1 MKNLPY
7 TAETDIEGYRLVTFG
22 TTDGEVK
29 PTNAKTAPDIGAPEG
44 TSDVGY
50 VDNVGKVKLSG
61 TVAAGDDLTAAA
73 DGKAAKATAPTYGAS
88 STAGDRVFGMALQAG
103 ADGDEAE
110 TYVAGQFGQ
119 GGHCDRI
126 NHVIGMVYVFC

>member
-22 TTDGEVK
+22 TNDGEVK
-29 PTNAKTAPDIGAPEG
+29 PTTAKTDPVIGVTNCIGAPAG
-44 TSDVGY
+44 TTVDVN

-73 DGKAAKATAPTYGAS
+73 DGKAAKAAAPTYGES
-88 STAGDRVFGMALQAG
+88 SAAGDRVFGMALQDG
-103 ADGDEAE
+103 ADGD
-110 TYVAGQFGQ
+110 
-119 GGHCDRI
+119 
-126 NHVIGMVYVFC
+126 VIEFLKK